1 MTYQN
6 EVDDI
11 QFMQNDDHS
20 YYLIFFKHAT
30 KEVFIYGLWQMD
42 DGLKKSCV
50 YKIVRRWYGRAQMNN
65 EID

>member
-1 MTYQN
+1 MYAVNFHSTLNAMTYQN

-42 DGLKKSCV
+42 DGLKKL
-50 YKIVRRWYGRAQMNN
+50 I
-65 EID
+65 